1 MIAPKL
7 DGRDMEDI
15 LAEIKYKSEVYTPEW
30 RLDFQSPD
38 GGGALARLFAEMFFE
53 TVDRYNRFPDKSYL
67 EFLNM
72 LGVCTKTVSPAVGMA
87 EAKLTPGAAQSVFIK
102 KNTRLFTDISDEA
115 GDRRVIFETAA
126 GYYATPAEIK
136 AIYMTDPDND
146 VITRSD
152 PSEQGVFPLALF
164 APEKGGNLE
173 RHFFA
178 FAHAKALRISGSA
191 EIRVKIFGSAMS
203 DRDEMF
209 LSRLCDPA
217 FAEWSYLSANGKI
230 RLTAQARADSIALI
244 KDSREP
250 IALTVQDGSEE
261 AFPWIFCE
269 MSARKGEEEIV
280 ADSISVSAVSIDDTL
295 HRGIVPDCIFAN
307 DTELNAE
314 KCGYCFG
321 REPNVYDSFFI
332 CCDEVFSKSRA
343 DITAEFSVHTVVEGD
358 SASGGTSEPL
368 FNSRL
373 LVDKDEI
380 RTPPYDNIR
389 ISEVLWEYWNGFGWA
404 RLEVGGD
411 PNPFSCEGTS
421 AKKTIRFT
429 CPDDMAPS
437 VQNAREGLWIR
448 ARVSRVENRY
458 STHAQWLL
466 PLLKSVTLRFDYG
479 NHFLPADRIVTLN
492 SLDRRSF
499 FSGEGTG
506 TPMELFRLMPERHH
520 AVYFMFDRP
529 PEGYPVNIYMEIAGN
544 TDGNSIISFQ
554 RLTGDGS
561 GRTSWTELKTADRTN
576 GFSHSG
582 ILSFYCPK
590 DFCEAELFGERGFWI
605 RAVNRGMDLSADRF
619 EPPRFTGIVMN
630 AVDIVQKQS
639 VSGERHRVL
648 AGAARQPIVLS
659 GNPVIGCELW
669 VNELSETPLSE
680 LRQLKERDVSSVRM
694 DTDGDGQVSACWVRW
709 EKRDTLTNSG
719 ADDRHFALD
728 ASAGVIRFGDG
739 VNGRIP
745 AYSGA
750 VEISADYSYGGGKAG
765 NLPSGSIDGLVVG
778 IPFVDS
784 MTNFRPTCGG
794 SDGQSAEAIR
804 EIGAKRLKHFGR
816 AVTAEDFETLV
827 LEEFIEVSEVR
838 CFPNRGADDTAKSG
852 CVTVVVLPRDYTDT
866 VYASALCRRIYD
878 YLADRAD
885 AVLIL
890 SGGLKVIPAAVMRV
904 NAEITLGLDDD
915 EYAAETERNAVLAL
929 NTLMNGSAPHGKKI
943 GFMPTAADVIS
954 ALKRLEHISNVSGV
968 MLNGEYYRGG
978 RKMTV
983 SLGGSEKY
991 RFFAASGGD
1000 HTIRL
1005 MD

>member
-7 DGRDMEDI
+7 DGRSLEDI
-15 LAEIKYKSEVYTPEW
+15 LAEIKHKSEVYTPEW
-30 RLDFQSPD
+30 RLDWKVPD

-87 EAKLTPGAAQSVFIK
+87 AAKMTPGAARSVFIK

-115 GDRRVIFETAA
+115 GDRRVIFETSA
-126 GYYATPAEIK
+126 GFYATPAEIK
-136 AIYMTDPDND
+136 AIYMTDPDED

-152 PSEQGVFPLALF
+152 PSEDGVFPLAMF
-164 APEKGGNLE
+164 APEKSRNLE

-178 FAHAKALRISGSA
+178 FTHAKALRIGGSA

-209 LSRLCDPA
+209 LSRLCDPG
-217 FAEWSYLSANGKI
+217 FAEWSYLSENGKV
-230 RLTAQARADSIALI
+230 RLTAQTRGNVIALI

-250 IALTVQDGSEE
+250 IALTVEDGSGE
-261 AFPWIFCE
+261 ALPWIFCG

-280 ADSISVSAVSIDDTL
+280 ADSISVSAVSTADS
-295 HRGIVPDCIFAN
+295 GIVPDCIFAN

-332 CCDEVFSKSRA
+332 CCDEVFGKSRA
-343 DITAEFSVHTVVEGD
+343 DIIAEFSVHTVVDRD
-358 SASGGTSEPL
+358 SVPAGASEPA
-368 FNSRL
+368 FRNRL

-380 RTPPYDNIR
+380 RTVPYDNIR

-421 AKKTIRFT
+421 AKKTVRFI
-429 CPDDMAPS
+429 CPDDIAPS

-448 ARVSRVENRY
+448 ARISRVENRY

-466 PLLKSVTLRFDYG
+466 PLLKRVTLRFDYG
-479 NHFLPADRIVTLN
+479 DRFLPADRIVTLN
-492 SLDRRSF
+492 NLERESF
-499 FSGEGTG
+499 LSEKGTG
-506 TPMELFRLMPERHH
+506 TPMKLFRPMSERRR

-529 PEGYPVNIYMEIAGN
+529 PEGYPVNVYMEIAGSA
-544 TDGNSIISFQ
+544 DGGSVIGFQ

-605 RAVNRGMDLSADRF
+605 RAVNRSADPSADRS
-619 EPPRFTGIVMN
+619 EPPRLTGIVMN

-639 VSGERHRVL
+639 VSDERHQVP
-648 AGAARQPIVLS
+648 AGAARQLITLS
-659 GNPVIGCELW
+659 GNPVLGCELW

-680 LRQLKERDVSSVRM
+680 LRQLKERDGSSVRM
-694 DTDGDGQVSACWVRW
+694 VTDEEGRVSACWVRW
-709 EKRDTLTNSG
+709 EKRDTLMNSG

-750 VEISADYSYGGGKAG
+750 AEVSADYSYGGGKAG
-765 NLPSGSIDGLVVG
+765 NLPSESMDGLVVG

-794 SDGQSAEAIR
+794 SDGQSTEAIR
-804 EIGAKRLKHFGR
+804 AIGAKRLKHFGR

-827 LEEFIEVSEVR
+827 PEEFIEVSEVR
-838 CFPNRGADDTAKSG
+838 CFPNRDADDTVKSG
-852 CVTVVVLPRDYTDT
+852 CVTVVVMPRDYTDT
-866 VYASALCRRIYD
+866 AYASALCRRIYD

-885 AVLIL
+885 ALLIF

-904 NAEITLGLDDD
+904 NAEITLKLDDY

-929 NTLMNGSAPHGKKI
+929 NTLMNGSARHGKRI

-954 ALKRLEHISNVSGV
+954 ALKRLEHVSDVSGV
-968 MLNGEYYRGG
+968 MLIGEYYRGS

-983 SLGGSEKY
+983 SPGGTEKY

-1000 HTIRL
+1000 HTVRL